1 MNAFS
6 RSTVMRLESF
16 SFTQEMLGVVSIGL
30 LGLVGY
36 LLFPDDL
43 AFLTRLISITLLV
56 LSLDLVTGYCGVA
69 TLGQAVLYG
78 VSAYV
83 VGNAAIAGIGDPI
96 LLLLVGIGA
105 GVLMGLVSG
114 LLITRFRG
122 LPQLVL
128 SIAFGQLVAALC
140 NKLSTLTGGS
150 DGLAGITPAPV
161 FGVFHFDM
169 YSRTAFIF
177 SLVVLAI
184 VFVVLLRFVRS
195 PFGLLCRGIRDDDL
209 RVQMIGAKVYPRLI
223 IMYGVSGAV
232 AGVGGALNAITAG
245 VVGLDSVGFERSAE
259 ALVMLV
265 LGGAGNLWGALFGS
279 IIFQIFGHYVSST
292 NPFHWMTLVGLLLI
306 LVVVFLPRGLSH
318 GIAVLWSRLIKRE
331 TRP

>member
-1 MNAFS
+1 
-6 RSTVMRLESF
+6 MRLEAF
-16 SFTQEMLGVVSIGL
+16 PFAQEVLGILSIGL

-36 LLFPDDL
+36 LLFPEDL
-43 AFLTRLISITLLV
+43 AFLTRVISIILLV

-83 VGNAAIAGIGDPI
+83 VGNAAIAGVSDPI
-96 LLLLVGIGA
+96 LLLLVGVVA
-105 GVLMGLVSG
+105 GILMGLISG
-114 LLITRFRG
+114 VLIARFRG

-128 SIAFGQLVAALC
+128 SIAFGQLVTALC
-140 NKLSTLTGGS
+140 NKLSSLTGGS

-161 FGVFHFDM
+161 FGVFNFDM
-169 YSRTAFIF
+169 YSRTAFVF

-184 VFVVLLRFVRS
+184 VFVLLLRFVRS
-195 PFGLLCRGIRDDDL
+195 PFGLLCRGIKDDDL
-209 RVQMIGAKVYPRLI
+209 RVQMIGATVYPRLI
-223 IMYGVSGAV
+223 IMYCVSGAV
-232 AGVGGALNAITAG
+232 AGIGGALNAITAG

-259 ALVMLV
+259 ALVMVV

-306 LVVVFLPRGLSH
+306 LVVVFVPRGLSH
-318 GIAVLWSRLIKRE
+318 GVAVLWSRLTKQE
-331 TRP
+331 ARP